1 MINEDSGNA
10 VQKQEQGKNILIIV
24 LLILVIISGV
34 KLYYDHQD
42 KAQKTEEILVLSEE
56 NTDLNQRLDSI
67 TYELDLRINE
77 IRQLGGDIDSL
88 VAIKDRLI
96 MERNSN
102 RNRSN
107 AEIAQLNQRIDG
119 YGRLLK
125 EKDEDIVRL
134 KAMNERL
141 FSENTELKSTKAEI
155 EEEVVKLN
163 QKAIELEE
171 KVNVAAKL
179 RAENIVIAAVN
190 SRGREREG
198 KFRNRQQEKLK
209 ISFSL
214 ADNPVAPFGT
224 RDIYVQILSPNN
236 QVIFDI
242 AKGSGTFSMDGREEF
257 YTARQNIM
265 FNNTLQRLTYFYEK
279 GTDYAKGTHTVRVFA
294 DGLEIGDKTFEVK

>member
-1 MINEDSGNA
+1 MNDDSGKA

-34 KLYYDHQD
+34 KLYYDYQE
-42 KAQKTEEILVLSEE
+42 KAQKTEEILILSEE

-77 IRQLGGDIDSL
+77 IGQLGGDIDSL
-88 VAIKDRLI
+88 IAIKDQLI
-96 MERNSN
+96 LERNSN
-102 RNRSN
+102 RNRSV
-107 AEIAQLNQRIDG
+107 AEIARLNQRIDG
-119 YGRLLK
+119 YGKLLQ
-125 EKDEDIVRL
+125 EKDADIVKL
-134 KAMNERL
+134 KAMNEQL

-155 EEEVVKLN
+155 EEEVVKLS
-163 QKAIELEE
+163 QKTQELEE

-198 KFRNRQQEKLK
+198 EFRNRQQEKLK
-209 ISFSL
+209 ITFTI

-242 AKGSGTFSMDGREEF
+242 AKGSGTFSMEGREEF
-257 YTARQNIM
+257 YTARQDIL
-265 FNNTLQRLTYFYEK
+265 FNNSLQRLTYFYEK
-279 GTDYAKGTHTVRVFA
+279 GSDYTKGTHTVRIFA
-294 DGLEIGDKTFEVK
+294 DGLEIGDKAFEVK